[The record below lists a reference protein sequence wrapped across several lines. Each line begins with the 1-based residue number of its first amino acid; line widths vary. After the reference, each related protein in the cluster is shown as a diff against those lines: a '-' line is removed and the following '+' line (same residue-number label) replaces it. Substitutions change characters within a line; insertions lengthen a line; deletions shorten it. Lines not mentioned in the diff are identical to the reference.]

1 MELLGRGSSQV
12 PGFQE
17 STGKAWTQLVNWT
30 LRDDCDDK
38 RLGILNAPSSFRME
52 KVSDSDG

>member
-1 MELLGRGSSQV
+1 MDGA